1 MSVIL
6 HSLSTPSKKEEVTK
20 ANLVLGRKRDRHI
33 GTLNDRLQSLRS
45 SLQVAVIPGDHASH
59 IVVCAYVYGIE
70 REVHNLLGDHPE
82 GIQVRIMDCAEYGG

>member
-1 MSVIL
+1 MVI
-6 HSLSTPSKKEEVTK
+6 HPLSTSPKKEEVAK
-20 ANLVLGRKRDRHI
+20 ADLVLGRKRDRHI

-45 SLQVAVIPGDHASH
+45 SVQIAVIPGDHASH

-70 REVHNLLGDHPE
+70 REVQKLLGDHPE